1 MKVILSRKGFDSS
14 YGGIPSPILPDGR
27 LVSFPIPSPS
37 DCFQLADINMPGLD
51 TENLISDLSGKKHSL
66 QTCIHLDPD
75 LDRAPNTRLPG
86 WRPALGQTGNAQS
99 HLRDQNV
106 MDILHGTSRSTY
118 CGAAGSRLRSR
129 TTPLDDAIAREI
141 LDWFER
147 DGLPEADEYW
157 DAIEGLSGSWR
168 RKASNAGW
176 AALAKRRESFANLGG
191 TGSTSEGNDEISE
204 SRSCGKLKAKT
215 QR

>member
-37 DCFQLADINMPGLD
+37 DCFQLADIN
-51 TENLISDLSGKKHSL
+51 SGHNEIRVVALTPPITVCGTGHPLEIRWDAKYKPLPYAH
-66 QTCIHLDPD
+66 
-75 LDRAPNTRLPG
+75 APLLVNNDGITSFP
-86 WRPALGQTGNAQS
+86 S
-99 HLRDQNV
+99 V